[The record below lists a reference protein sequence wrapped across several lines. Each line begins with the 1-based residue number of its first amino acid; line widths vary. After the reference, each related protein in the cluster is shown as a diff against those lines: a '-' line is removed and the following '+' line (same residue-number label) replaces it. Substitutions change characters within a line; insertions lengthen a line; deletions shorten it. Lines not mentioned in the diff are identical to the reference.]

1 MRIILSFFLLFFL
14 TFTVKENVGLT
25 RFKNV
30 VIFGDSL
37 SDTGN
42 VYKLTNGT
50 WPIVPPYYLGR
61 FCNGPNWVD
70 KLNLSQISNYAYGS
84 ATTDNDFVQGLTKLD
99 TIPVPGVRQQ
109 IEMYFNNTNKT
120 NINFATTLYI
130 LWAGGNDFIFNSS
143 LTIPS
148 IINSLMNSV
157 RDLLGNGAKN
167 ILVFNQP
174 PFYAFPYISQLNQ
187 TTYFTYL
194 TNLGNNATGTDIN
207 VIQNNYTNSSV
218 QIFDIYTLI
227 TRILSNNS
235 STFSN
240 TVNNCW
246 NEFNFTAIQIL
257 CPDPSKYVFL
267 DTYHFT
273 TLVHQLIADAIQPF
287 LSYNGSNRNNESL
300 CILLTSI
307 VILVCS
313 NFTFF

>member
-1 MRIILSFFLLFFL
+1 MRLILSFFLLFFL
-14 TFTVKENVGLT
+14 TFIVKQNVGLK
-25 RFKNV
+25 RFTNV

-42 VYKLTNGT
+42 VYNLTNGT
-50 WPIVPPYYLGR
+50 WPISPPYYLGR

-70 KLNLSQISNYAYGS
+70 KLNISEISNYAYGS
-84 ATTDNDFVQGLTKLD
+84 ATTDNNFVQGFTKLN

-109 IEMYFNNTNKT
+109 IAMYFNNTNKS
-120 NINFATTLYI
+120 NINFPSTLYI

-157 RDLLGNGAKN
+157 RDLLASGAKN

-187 TTYFTYL
+187 TALFTALTY
-194 TNLGNNATGTDIN
+194 LGNNATQMDIN
-207 VIQNNYTNSSV
+207 AIQNNYRNSSV
-218 QIFDIYTLI
+218 QIFDIYTVI

-246 NEFNFTAIQIL
+246 NEFNLTAVQIL

-287 LSYNGSNRNNESL
+287 LSYNGSTRNNGSL
-300 CILLTSI
+300 SIFLTSL

-313 NFTFF
+313 KLSFF